1 MSYITNAQPA
11 LMGYSI
17 QQFKPQPQK
26 PINAEESDVSLAKN
40 KEPEKNATKTNATE
54 AEKSAKPEQLSPEEL
69 RKIEQLEARDA
80 EVKAHERAH
89 FNAAGGLAIG
99 GASFT
104 FVTGSDGKRYAVGGE
119 VSIDTS
125 AVPGDPAATI
135 KKAETIRRAALAPMN
150 PSTADRQIAA
160 KASSMAADARI
171 ELQQENNSADKTTKT
186 ENDSENNADN
196 STQDQQKPSQTVID
210 LIA

>member
-1 MSYITNAQPA
+1 MSYITNAQPDLLA
-11 LMGYSI
+11 YGI
-17 QQFKPQPQK
+17 QQFKPQQPK
-26 PINAEESDVSLAKN
+26 PIKAEEADVSLAKS
-40 KEPEKNATKTNATE
+40 KEPEKNAAKTNTTE
-54 AEKSAKPEQLSPEEL
+54 AEKSAKPEQLSPQEL
-69 RKIEQLEARDA
+69 RKIEQLQARDA

-160 KASSMAADARI
+160 KASSMAANARV
-171 ELQQENNSADKTTKT
+171 ELQQENNSTDKITKT
-186 ENDSENNADN
+186 ENDSVSDADN
-196 STQDQQKPSQTVID
+196 SAQDQQKPSQTVID
-210 LIA
+210 IIA

>member
-1 MSYITNAQPA
+1 MSYITNAQPDLTA
-11 LMGYSI
+11 YSI
-17 QQFKPQPQK
+17 QQFKPQQQK
-26 PINAEESDVSLAKN
+26 PIKAEEAGVSPAKN
-40 KEPEKNATKTNATE
+40 EESEKNATKTNATE
-54 AEKSAKPEQLSPEEL
+54 AEKPGKPEQLSPEEL
-69 RKIEQLEARDA
+69 RKIERLEARDA

-89 FNAAGGLAIG
+89 FNAAGGLAVG

-160 KASSMAADARI
+160 KASSMAAEARV
-171 ELQQENNSADKTTKT
+171 ELQQENIATKT

-196 STQDQQKPSQTVID
+196 SAQDQQKPSQTVID